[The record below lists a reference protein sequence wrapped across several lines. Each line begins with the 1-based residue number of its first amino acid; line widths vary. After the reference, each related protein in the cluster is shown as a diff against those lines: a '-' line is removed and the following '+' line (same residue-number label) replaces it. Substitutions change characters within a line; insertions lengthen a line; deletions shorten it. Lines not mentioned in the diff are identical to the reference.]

1 MSFGPE
7 ASKFIELDVLR
18 SASGTKGVISQRV
31 SNGVITFSIVREF
44 TRNGIAD
51 WTSFFAE
58 GELDDFEDMVQLVK
72 KRIAELRADPKVAP
86 VRSPGRRHE
95 VIVEVDGPARPR
107 KIVGVQ
113 R

>member
-1 MSFGPE
+1 MSSPGPE
-7 ASKFIELDVLR
+7 AAKFVELDVLR

-44 TRNGIAD
+44 NRNGIAD

-58 GELDDFEDMVQLVK
+58 SELEDFEDMVQLVK
-72 KRIAELRADPKVAP
+72 KRIAELRADPAVAP
-86 VRSPGRRHE
+86 VRST
-95 VIVEVDGPARPR
+95 VRPHQQAAPVPRGNR
-107 KIVGVQ
+107 KVVGVT